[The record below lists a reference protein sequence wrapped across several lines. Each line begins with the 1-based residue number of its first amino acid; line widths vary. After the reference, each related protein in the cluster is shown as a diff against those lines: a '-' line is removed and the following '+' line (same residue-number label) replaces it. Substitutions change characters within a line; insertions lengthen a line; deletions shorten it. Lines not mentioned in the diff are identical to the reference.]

1 MNTSNKKQRTL
12 LLKKEISLDGLPGHL
27 FRRLH
32 QLAVADFTARM
43 GDLGLTPIQWS
54 SLVSV
59 KQNPGLDQITLSR
72 EIFIDTSTL
81 AGVLDRLESRG
92 LVRREAS
99 PDDKRVR
106 LLYITEEGID
116 LLQHANEVV
125 YETQEWLMEPLSPS
139 SRATFMK
146 LMLRVLNRND

>member
-59 KQNPGLDQITLSR
+59 KQNHGLDQITLSR

>member
-12 LLKKEISLDGLPGHL
+12 PKKKEISLDGLPGHL

-72 EIFIDTSTL
+72 AIFIDTSTL
-81 AGVLDRLESRG
+81 AGVLDRLELRG
-92 LVRREAS
+92 LVRRKAS

-106 LLYITEEGID
+106 LLYITAEGID

-125 YETQEWLMEPLSPS
+125 FETQEWLMEPLSPS

>member
-1 MNTSNKKQRTL
+1 MNTFNKKQRTL
-12 LLKKEISLDGLPGHL
+12 PHKKEISLDGLPGHL

-32 QLAVADFTARM
+32 QLAVADFTARR

-72 EIFIDTSTL
+72 AIFIDTSTL
-81 AGVLDRLESRG
+81 AGVLDRLELRG
-92 LVRREAS
+92 LVRRKAS

-116 LLQHANEVV
+116 LLRHANEVV
-125 YETQEWLMEPLSPS
+125 FETQEWLMEPLSPS

>member
-72 EIFIDTSTL
+72 AIFIDTSTL